1 MKKVK
6 CPYCKKKGKLIY
18 GDSDY
23 EKYEC
28 PDKHIFYKQS
38 SEDLHYRGDRNGR
51 PESNFTGD

>member
-1 MKKVK
+1 MK

-38 SEDLHYRGDRNGR
+38 KEDLFYRGDRNGR